1 MGAFEFEALNA
12 QGRAERGVLQA
23 DTARSARQQLR
34 QRGLSPLAVSALQSA
49 EQQRRSPG
57 GRISSMELAVLMRQL
72 STLTGAGTPIEEALS
87 TASEQAEKRRVK
99 RVLAGVRASIAEGQS
114 LAEALGTYPQTFP
127 SIYRASVDAGER
139 SGHLGAVL
147 ERLAH
152 YAESRDELRRG
163 TILAAAYPVALVILS
178 ILIVAG
184 LMTYVVPEVISVFDQ
199 AKDELPLLTRG
210 MIAVSDFLAA
220 WGGILLLALALTAGA
235 VWLAL
240 QQPRLRLAWHHIL
253 QKLPLVG
260 RIGTAINT
268 ARFTRTLSILV
279 ASSVPVLES
288 LGIAAQVIKNLAMQQ
303 GVKQAATAVREGQ
316 SLHQALTA
324 SGYFPPMTT
333 RLVAT
338 GESGGRLAELL
349 DAAAEHQEKEVR
361 TTTAVL
367 MTVIEP
373 LMILFV
379 GALVLTIVLA
389 ILLPVLELNQRIS

>member
-1 MGAFEFEALNA
+1 MGAFEFEALNS
-12 QGRAERGVLQA
+12 QGRAEKGVLQA
-23 DTARSARQQLR
+23 DTARLARQQLR
-34 QRGLSPLAVSALQSA
+34 QRGLSPLAVTALRAS
-49 EQQRRSPG
+49 EQQRSTRG
-57 GRISSMELAVLMRQL
+57 GRVSSVELAILMRQL
-72 STLTGAGTPIEEALS
+72 STLTAAGTPIEEALS
-87 TASEQAEKRRVK
+87 TASEQSEKRRVK
-99 RVLAGVRASIAEGQS
+99 RVLAGVRAGIAEGQS
-114 LAEALGTYPQTFP
+114 LAEAMNLYPRTFP
-127 SIYRASVDAGER
+127 KIYRASVDAGER
-139 SGHLGAVL
+139 SGNLGAVL
-147 ERLAH
+147 ERLAE

-163 TILAAAYPVALVILS
+163 TLLAAAYPVALVILS

-184 LMTYVVPEVISVFDQ
+184 LMTYVVPEVIAVFDQ
-199 AKDELPLLTRG
+199 AQDELPALTRG
-210 MIAVSDFLAA
+210 MIAISDFLTE
-220 WGGILLLALALTAGA
+220 WGALLFAGLVATAGA
-235 VWLAL
+235 IAVAL
-240 QQPRLRLAWHHIL
+240 RQPQLRLGWHRIL

-288 LGIAAQVIKNLAMQQ
+288 LGIAAQVIRNRAMKE
-303 GVKQAATAVREGQ
+303 GVNQAAASVREGQ

-349 DAAAEHQEKEVR
+349 DSAAEHQEKEVR
-361 TTTAVL
+361 TSTAVL

-373 LMILFV
+373 IMILLV

>member
-23 DTARSARQQLR
+23 DTARLARQQLR
-34 QRGLSPLAVSALQSA
+34 QRGLSPLAVTALRSS
-49 EQQRRSPG
+49 EQQSRSTG
-57 GRISSMELAVLMRQL
+57 GRVSSVELAVLMRQL
-72 STLTGAGTPIEEALS
+72 STLTAAGTPIEEALS
-87 TASEQAEKRRVK
+87 TASEQSEKSRVK
-99 RVLAGVRASIAEGQS
+99 RVLAGVRAGIAEGQS
-114 LAEALGTYPQTFP
+114 LAEAMSVYPRTFP
-127 SIYRASVDAGER
+127 GIYRASVDAGER

-147 ERLAH
+147 ERLAD

-163 TILAAAYPVALVILS
+163 TLLAAAYPVALVILS

-184 LMTYVVPEVISVFDQ
+184 LMTYVVPEVIAVFDQ
-199 AKDELPLLTRG
+199 AQDELPALTRG

-220 WGGILLLALALTAGA
+220 WGGLLLIGLGVAAGAFLLALR
-235 VWLAL
+235 
-240 QQPRLRLAWHHIL
+240 QPRLRLGWDRLL

-288 LGIAAQVIKNLAMQQ
+288 LGIAAQVIKNKAMQE
-303 GVKQAATAVREGQ
+303 GVRHAASAVREGQ
-316 SLHQALTA
+316 SLHQALSA

-361 TTTAVL
+361 TSTAVL

-373 LMILFV
+373 IMILLV